1 MFRYAL
7 KRVSR
12 GYRLFIALTIG
23 VLIATTFFSAMVISA
38 DVTSRVALLNA
49 LEDVDYDLRVQ
60 ANNVTWTPSEMDEL
74 QDLLEDMPE
83 IASADIYS
91 KVTYTYNQTT
101 GTSFD
106 VIGLN
111 PESTAWQT
119 MNLLNGSE
127 ILGVNETYIVAGSV
141 NASALSVGEILQVP
155 IRVQITEFPY
165 LVNYELNLTIA
176 GYVDIPERTA
186 RLLNP
191 PRYFNLGFI
200 QIELGNW
207 RNYNLLMVDWE
218 STLSPFIDTFADNEN
233 ATQMLMT
240 TGYACQLDRDLVINP
255 YDVGASNT
263 AVNDIV
269 ATIEDRTAI
278 MNTDVT
284 NLVGTTL
291 AFVSLMSTILILA
304 FVSLAA
310 PIIFMSWYSSTMLS
324 DVSYN
329 LRRREFGLLSTKGL
343 GPKSIRRM
351 LVFEGIIIGL
361 IGGFLGLVSGTFLGY
376 MVVGVQ
382 IDNLLLALTGNLM
395 TSIFVIVFALI
406 LSYWSVRGPSSRAS
420 KLDPLDAL
428 KQYVYIEE
436 QRAYKRLL
444 PTLALVLG
452 TYKIIAWILGINMQT
467 VLSGALSTNFLLL
480 IVTALWTPIDAFLNF
495 AGPILFLYGLT
506 KILLR
511 GSQKFQEGIVAAG
524 SRFFGAFGRLATRNV
539 KRNPSRNAA
548 LVFVV
553 ALIVSYGLFS
563 VGGLFSEEDRVIR
576 TALYDVGSDVSATY
590 NAGSNLSDT
599 IDAIEELDGVE
610 AVTLEYHISMTS
622 TRGSM
627 EVRGISP
634 ENWTDAAFYENS
646 WFAGASLEEAFSNFT
661 ENKILLSITVARQL
675 DLRMG
680 NFITLRGTSAADIHR
695 MEIIGFVGF
704 VSPFEGLFGDIG
716 GRGGFG
722 GFTFGG
728 TYPSFVPRDFLNS
741 TGLVEYAEG
750 HVLVKTEGNVNGTLL
765 EQQISSI
772 APDDVQSTGS
782 VTSTIKSQQENTFE
796 AGGTRARWVGVI
808 FAVFLAIVGTG
819 LVVSLTLKEKEY
831 ETTLLR
837 VRGFTRGQV
846 LKVLVAE
853 IMVMII
859 FSLILGV
866 GTGFIQL
873 FGDLSNQS
881 QNLQALVRPL
891 VVLSTPAVLGMMS
904 MVVAVLA
911 AAVVPIVWASRFT
924 EGKVDVL
931 RE

>member
-1 MFRYAL
+1 LFRYAL

-49 LEDVDYDLRVQ
+49 IEDVDYDLRVQ
-60 ANNVTWTPSEMDEL
+60 ANNVTWTTSEMSEL
-74 QDLLEDMPE
+74 QSLLEDLPE
-83 IASADIYS
+83 VDSIDVYS
-91 KVTYTYNQTT
+91 KVTYAYNATS

-106 VIGLN
+106 VVGLD

-119 MNLLNGSE
+119 MELLNGSTT
-127 ILGVNETYIVAGSV
+127 LGANETYIVAGSV
-141 NASALSVGEILQVP
+141 NATALSVGEILQVP
-155 IRVQITEFPY
+155 IKVQITEFPY
-165 LVNYELNLTIA
+165 FEEYELNLTIA

-218 STLSPFIDTFADNEN
+218 STLSPFIDLFTNHEN
-233 ATQMLMT
+233 ATQMFMT

-278 MNTDVT
+278 LNTDVT

-351 LVFEGIIIGL
+351 LVFEGLIIGMV
-361 IGGFLGLVSGTFLGY
+361 GGILGLVFGTILGH
-376 MVVGVQ
+376 MVVNVP
-382 IDNLLLALTGNLM
+382 IDNLLLAFTGNLM
-395 TSIFVIVFALI
+395 TSVFVVAFAMI

-420 KLDPLDAL
+420 KLEPLDAL

-436 QRAYKRLL
+436 QRAYKRFL

-480 IVTALWTPIDAFLNF
+480 IITALWTPVDAFLNF
-495 AGPILFLYGLT
+495 AGPILFLYGVT

-511 GSQKFQEGIVAAG
+511 GSQKFQEGIVAAF

-548 LVFVV
+548 LVFVI
-553 ALIVSYGLFS
+553 ALIVAYGLFS
-563 VGGLFSEEDRVIR
+563 VGGLFSEEDRVMR
-576 TALYDVGSDVSATY
+576 TALYDVGSDVSAEFS
-590 NAGSNLSDT
+590 AGTNLSDT
-599 IDAIEELDGVE
+599 VSEIEVLDGVE

-622 TRGSM
+622 TRGSI

-634 ENWTDAAFYENS
+634 ENWTDAAFYETS
-646 WFAGASLEEAFSNFT
+646 WFAGASLEEVFSNFT
-661 ENKILLSITVARQL
+661 ENKIILSITVARQL

-680 NFITLRGTSAADIHR
+680 NFITLRGTSASDIHR
-695 MEIIGFVGF
+695 MEIVGFVGF

-728 TYPSFVPRDFLNS
+728 TYPSFVPRAYLNS
-741 TGLVEYAEG
+741 TGLQDYAEG
-750 HVLVKTEGNVNGTLL
+750 HVLIKTESNFNGTMM
-765 EQQISSI
+765 EEEIASI
-772 APDDVQSTGS
+772 AAEVESTGS
-782 VTSTIKSQQENTFE
+782 VTSILKSQEENTFE
-796 AGGTRARWVGVI
+796 AGGTRARWVGII
-808 FAVFLAIVGTG
+808 FAVVLAIVGTG

-853 IMVMII
+853 IMVMIL

-881 QNLQALVRPL
+881 QNLQALVRPEVIL
-891 VVLSTPAVLGMMS
+891 SAPAIFGMVSMVLAVL
-904 MVVAVLA
+904 LA
-911 AAVVPIVWASRFT
+911 AVIPIIWASRFS

>member
-1 MFRYAL
+1 
-7 KRVSR
+7 
-12 GYRLFIALTIG
+12 
-23 VLIATTFFSAMVISA
+23 
-38 DVTSRVALLNA
+38 
-49 LEDVDYDLRVQ
+49 
-60 ANNVTWTPSEMDEL
+60 
-74 QDLLEDMPE
+74 
-83 IASADIYS
+83 
-91 KVTYTYNQTT
+91 
-101 GTSFD
+101 
-106 VIGLN
+106 
-111 PESTAWQT
+111 
-119 MNLLNGSE
+119 
-127 ILGVNETYIVAGSV
+127 
-141 NASALSVGEILQVP
+141 
-155 IRVQITEFPY
+155 TEFPY
-165 LVNYELNLTIA
+165 FENYELNLTIA

-207 RNYNLLMVDWE
+207 RNYNILMVDWE
-218 STLSPFIDTFADNEN
+218 NTFSPFIDLYTDTEN

-240 TGYACQLDRDLVINP
+240 TGYSCQLDRDLVINP

-269 ATIEDRTAI
+269 ATIEDRTATS
-278 MNTDVT
+278 NTAVT

-291 AFVSLMSTILILA
+291 GFVSLMSTILILA

-329 LRRREFGLLSTKGL
+329 LRRREFGLLSTKGM

-351 LVFEGIIIGL
+351 LIFEGLIIGL
-361 IGGFLGLVSGTFLGY
+361 IGGIVGLVFGTILGH
-376 MVVGVQ
+376 MVVGVP
-382 IDNLLLALTGNLM
+382 IDNLLLAFTGNLM
-395 TSIFVIVFALI
+395 TSVFVVAFAMI
-406 LSYWSVRGPSSRAS
+406 LSYWSIRGPSSRAS
-420 KLDPLDAL
+420 KLEPLDAL

-480 IVTALWTPIDAFLNF
+480 IVTALWTPVDAFLNF
-495 AGPILFLYGLT
+495 AGPILFLYGIT

-511 GSQKFQEGIVAAG
+511 GSQKFQEGIVAAF

-563 VGGLFSEEDRVIR
+563 VGGLFSEEDRVTR
-576 TALYDVGSDVSATY
+576 TALYDVGSDVSATFS
-590 NAGSNLSDT
+590 AGTNLSDT
-599 IDAIEELDGVE
+599 IDEIEILDGID
-610 AVTLEYHISMTS
+610 AVTLEYHISMST

-646 WFAGASLEEAFSNFT
+646 WFAGASLEEVFSNFT

-675 DLRMG
+675 DLRIG
-680 NFITLRGTSAADIHR
+680 NLITLRGTSASDIHR
-695 MEIIGFVGF
+695 MEIVGFVGF

-728 TYPSFVPRDFLNS
+728 TYPSFVPRNYLNS
-741 TGLVEYAEG
+741 TGLEEYAEG
-750 HVLVKTEGNVNGTLL
+750 HVLIKTDANTNGTML
-765 EQQISSI
+765 EQEIAAI
-772 APDDVQSTGS
+772 APEVQSTDS
-782 VTSTIKSQQENTFE
+782 VTSSLKSLEENTFE

-808 FAVFLAIVGTG
+808 FAVVLAIVGTG
-819 LVVSLTLKEKEY
+819 LVVSLTLREKEY

-837 VRGFTRGQV
+837 VRGFTRNQV
-846 LKVLVAE
+846 LKVLLAE
-853 IMVMII
+853 IMVMIL

-866 GTGFIQL
+866 GTGFIETGFIEL

-881 QNLQALVRPL
+881 QNLQALVRPQ
-891 VVLSTPAVLGMMS
+891 VILSAPAIIGMMS
-904 MVVAVLA
+904 MVLAVLA
-911 AAVVPIVWASRFT
+911 AAVIPIVWASRFT

>member
-38 DVTSRVALLNA
+38 DVTSREALLNA
-49 LEDVDYDLRVQ
+49 IEDVDYDLRVQ
-60 ANNVTWTPSEMDEL
+60 ANNVTWTTSEMSEL
-74 QDLLEDMPE
+74 RGLLEDLPE
-83 IASADIYS
+83 VASVDVYS
-91 KVTYTYNQTT
+91 KVSYTYNATSGTT
-101 GTSFD
+101 FD
-106 VIGLN
+106 VVGLE
-111 PESTAWQT
+111 PQSTAWQS
-119 MNLLNGSE
+119 MELLNGSAT
-127 ILGVNETYIVAGSV
+127 LAANETYIVASSV
-141 NASALSVGEILQVP
+141 NATALSVGEILQVLV
-155 IRVQITEFPY
+155 RVQTTEFPY
-165 LVNYELNLTIA
+165 FEEHELNLTIV
-176 GYVDIPERTA
+176 GYVEIPERTA

-207 RNYNLLMVDWE
+207 RDYNLLMVDWE
-218 STLSPFIDTFADNEN
+218 TTLSPFIDLYTSHEN
-233 ATQMLMT
+233 ATQVFMT

-255 YDVGASNT
+255 YDVGASST

-278 MNTDVT
+278 LNTEVT

-329 LRRREFGLLSTKGL
+329 LRRREFGLLSTKGI

-351 LVFEGIIIGL
+351 LIFEGLIIGL
-361 IGGFLGLVSGTFLGY
+361 IGGILGLVFGTVLGH
-376 MVVGVQ
+376 MVVGVPF
-382 IDNLLLALTGNLM
+382 DNLLLAFTGNLM
-395 TSIFVIVFALI
+395 TSVFVVAFALI
-406 LSYWSVRGPSSRAS
+406 LSYWSIRGPSSRAS

-428 KQYVYIEE
+428 KQYVYVEE

-452 TYKIIAWILGINMQT
+452 TYKIVAWILGVNMQT

-480 IVTALWTPIDAFLNF
+480 IITAIWTPIDAFLNF
-495 AGPILFLYGLT
+495 AGPILFLYGVT

-511 GSQKFQEGIVAAG
+511 GSQKFQEGIVAAF
-524 SRFFGAFGRLATRNV
+524 SRFFGSFGRLATRNV

-576 TALYDVGSDVSATY
+576 TALYDVGSDVSATFSV
-590 NAGSNLSDT
+590 GTNLSDA
-599 IDAIEELDGVE
+599 IDAIEIIDGVD

-622 TRGSM
+622 TAGSM
-627 EVRGISP
+627 GVRGISP
-634 ENWTDAAFYENS
+634 ENWTDAAFYEDS
-646 WFAGASLEEAFSNFT
+646 WFAGASLEEVFSNFT
-661 ENKILLSITVARQL
+661 DNKILLSISVARQL

-680 NFITLRGTSAADIHR
+680 NFITLRGTSASDIHR
-695 MEIIGFVGF
+695 LEIVGFVGF
-704 VSPFEGLFGDIG
+704 VSPFEALLGEIG

-722 GFTFGG
+722 QFTFGG
-728 TYPSFVPRDFLNS
+728 TYPSFVPWDFLNS

-750 HVLVKTEGNVNGTLL
+750 HVLVKTTGNVNGTML
-765 EQQISSI
+765 EEEIASI
-772 APDDVQSTGS
+772 APDDVESTGS
-782 VTSTIKSQQENTFE
+782 VTSTLKALEENTFE
-796 AGGTRARWVGVI
+796 AGGTRARWVGVM
-808 FAVFLAIVGTG
+808 FAILLAIVGTG
-819 LVVSLTLKEKEY
+819 LVVGLTLREKEY

-846 LKVLVAE
+846 LKVLLAE
-853 IMVMII
+853 IMVMIL

-866 GTGFIQL
+866 GTGFIEL

-881 QNLQALVRPL
+881 QNLQALVRPK
-891 VVLSTPAVLGMMS
+891 VILSAPAIIGMMS
-904 MVVAVLA
+904 MVLAVLA
-911 AAVVPIVWASRFT
+911 AAVVPIVLASRFT
-924 EGKVDVL
+924 ESKVDVL

>member
-1 MFRYAL
+1 MFRYAF

-74 QDLLEDMPE
+74 RGLLEDIPE
-83 IASADIYS
+83 VASVDVYS
-91 KVTYTYNQTT
+91 KVKYTYNQTT

-106 VIGLN
+106 VIGLD
-111 PESTAWQT
+111 PQSTAWQT
-119 MNLLNGSE
+119 MELINGSE
-127 ILGVNETYIVAGSV
+127 TLGANETYIVAGSV
-141 NASALSVGEILQVP
+141 NATALSVGEMIQVP
-155 IRVQITEFPY
+155 ISIQTTEFPF
-165 LVNYELNLTIA
+165 VDNYELNLTVA
-176 GYVDIPERTA
+176 GYVEIPERTA

-191 PRYFNLGFI
+191 PRYFSIGFI

-207 RNYNLLMVDWE
+207 RNYNLLIVDWE
-218 STLSPFIDTFADNEN
+218 STLSPFIHMFSEDEN
-233 ATQMLMT
+233 ATQMFMT
-240 TGYACQLDRDLVINP
+240 TGYSCQLDRDLVINP
-255 YDVGASNT
+255 YDVGASST
-263 AVNDIV
+263 AVNNIV
-269 ATIEDRTAI
+269 ARIEDRTAI
-278 MNTDVT
+278 LNTDVT
-284 NLVGTTL
+284 NLVGSTL
-291 AFVSLMSTILILA
+291 AFVSLTAAILIIA

-329 LRRREFGLLSTKGL
+329 LRRREFGLLSTKGI

-351 LVFEGIIIGL
+351 LVFEGLIIGL
-361 IGGFLGLVSGTFLGY
+361 IGGILGLVFGTVLGH
-376 MVVGVQ
+376 MVVGAP
-382 IDNLLLALTGNLM
+382 IDNLLLAFTGNLM
-395 TSIFVIVFALI
+395 TSVFVVAFALI
-406 LSYWSVRGPSSRAS
+406 LSYWSIRGPSSRAS

-452 TYKIIAWILGINMQT
+452 TYKIVAWILGLNMQSL
-467 VLSGALSTNFLLL
+467 LSGALSTNFLLL
-480 IVTALWTPIDAFLNF
+480 IITALWTPVDAFLNF
-495 AGPILFLYGLT
+495 AGPILFLYGVT

-563 VGGLFSEEDRVIR
+563 VGGLFSEEDRIIR
-576 TALYDVGSDVSATY
+576 TALYEVGSDVSATFS
-590 NAGSNLSDT
+590 AGTRLSDT
-599 IDAIEELDGVE
+599 VAEIEALEGVE
-610 AVTLEYHISMTS
+610 AVTLEYHISMSS

-634 ENWTDAAFYENS
+634 ENWTDAAFYETS
-646 WFAGASLEEAFSNFT
+646 WFTGPSLEEVFSNFT
-661 ENKILLSITVARQL
+661 ENKILLSISVARQL

-680 NFITLRGTSAADIHR
+680 NFITLRGTSASDIHR
-695 MEIIGFVGF
+695 MEIVGFVGF

-716 GRGGFG
+716 GGGGFG
-722 GFTFGG
+722 QFTFGG

-741 TGLVEYAEG
+741 TGLEEYAEG
-750 HVLVKTEGNVNGTLL
+750 HVLVKAAGNTNGTML
-765 EQQISSI
+765 EEEI
-772 APDDVQSTGS
+772 ASVAPDVQSTGS
-782 VTSTIKSQQENTFE
+782 VTSTLKSLEENTFE

-808 FAVFLAIVGTG
+808 FAVVLAIVGTG
-819 LVVSLTLKEKEY
+819 LVVGLTLKEKEY

-853 IMVMII
+853 IMVMIL

-866 GTGFIQL
+866 GTGFIEL

-881 QNLQALVRPL
+881 QNLQALVRPM
-891 VVLSTPAVLGMMS
+891 VVLSAPAVFGMIIM
-904 MVVAVLA
+904 VLA
-911 AAVVPIVWASRFT
+911 VIVAAFVPIIWASRFT